1 MTVGPG
7 HHPFILDKLM
17 NHIVAFALTAKK
29 KASAR
34 TPKPKPPPSSKPSAY
49 RPQVTAEKEDDFM
62 ANLLSG
68 VDTSTNAVAS
78 SSPISSGFRRKRKSS
93 IDAALDSGSI
103 TNPSSDPFEVPSSDS
118 FFQDSVEA
126 SSRRDYAPWEMRG
139 ADSSKKARLGA
150 STEDSSTPR
159 NARKGVS
166 FADDM
171 ELDDNHDIG
180 DDTIVKDEEVDQE
193 DDDEDF
199 LVRSDRV
206 IAARANQSKAR
217 DRLMTAIG
225 ANKMAESTTT
235 TTTAKSRRAMVNGSA
250 ISTKLEA
257 EKIAR
262 MKAEELASINQME
275 AVAAVKTE
283 SNGAEASTKKQSWRN
298 LQETLNTGNLNDD
311 SLGTP
316 FTPAAAAQKK
326 YIPTLRVDA
335 FEQLEENN
343 DSSMDTDSDGEH
355 SDSSLKARRDR
366 RSKFKNG
373 QATDPGAE
381 HRLKFYWLDY
391 LEQDGLVHLL
401 GKTFDRSSDKYVS
414 CCVTITGIQRNLF
427 ILPRDRRLG
436 KSLISLTHVT
446 LKCSRACLLQ
456 TENTKLTRMSR

>member
-1 MTVGPG
+1 MTFEPEHALFV
-7 HHPFILDKLM
+7 LEMLM
-17 NHIVAFALTAKK
+17 NHIVAFALVAKK

-34 TPKPKPPPSSKPSAY
+34 TSKPKPPPSSKPSAY

-68 VDTSTNAVAS
+68 VDSSTNPVAS

-93 IDAALDSGSI
+93 IDAALDSGSMN
-103 TNPSSDPFEVPSSDS
+103 NPSSDPFEVPSSDS
-118 FFQDSVEA
+118 FFQDSAEA
-126 SSRRDYAPWEMRG
+126 SSRSDYSPWEMRG
-139 ADSSKKARLGA
+139 VDPSKKARLGVT
-150 STEDSSTPR
+150 TENSSTPR

-166 FADDM
+166 FADAM
-171 ELDDNHDIG
+171 ELDDGHDIG
-180 DDTIVKDEEVDQE
+180 DETIVKHEEQDQE
-193 DDDEDF
+193 DEEEDF

-206 IAARANQSKAR
+206 NAAKANQSKAR
-217 DRLMTAIG
+217 DRLMSAIG
-225 ANKMAESTTT
+225 ANKTADTPTTPT
-235 TTTAKSRRAMVNGSA
+235 IAKGRRAMVNGSA

-262 MKAEELASINQME
+262 MKAEELAANNRME
-275 AVAAVKTE
+275 ALAAVKTE
-283 SNGAEASTKKQSWRN
+283 SNGSEASIKKQSWRN

-335 FEQLEENN
+335 FEKLDERN

-366 RSKFKNG
+366 RSKLKNG
-373 QATDPGAE
+373 QATDLMVE
-381 HRLKFYWLDY
+381 QRLKFYWLDY

-427 ILPRDRRLG
+427 ILPRERRLG
-436 KSLISLTHVT
+436 KGLIHSINATS
-446 LKCSRACLLQ
+446 KCLRALL
-456 TENTKLTRMSR
+456 